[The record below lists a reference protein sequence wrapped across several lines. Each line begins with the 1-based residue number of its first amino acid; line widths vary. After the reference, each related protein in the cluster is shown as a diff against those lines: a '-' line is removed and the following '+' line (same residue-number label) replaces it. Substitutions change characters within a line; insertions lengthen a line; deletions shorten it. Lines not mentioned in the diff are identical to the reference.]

1 MGRALTGAGSSA
13 VGVRSL
19 SSVPNASAELCVGL
33 EGQDPK
39 NPIVNNDFSCT
50 RGDQMCP
57 DL

>member
-1 MGRALTGAGSSA
+1 MGRALTGAGSGA

-19 SSVPNASAELCVGL
+19 SSVPNASAELCVGS

-39 NPIVNNDFSCT
+39 NPIDNNDFSCT
-50 RGDQMCP
+50 RGSQTCP